1 MKSQAQQSVEK
12 SEENKQAARVISV
25 LIWISWA
32 AYLVVLIS
40 GIYWAD
46 WVVITATLTCSALLI
61 LPLWL
66 IRHGHI
72 FASGLLIILI
82 ELGNVTVLATVGQG
96 IHDVAIMAYPTI
108 IIFASLTLNRFG
120 FRLSVILTLLSMGWL
135 VFGESSGLFV
145 SHSYETPNW
154 VDYLVIS
161 VILLAAAL
169 AVNIMATNMRRNLD
183 QAKQEIAQRKEAEER
198 LRFQSTHDGMTGIYN
213 RNFFETELARL
224 DQSREFPISIIIAD
238 IDGLKYVN
246 DTLGHAVGDEKLQL
260 TANLLRSAFRAGD
273 ILARIGGD
281 EFAALLPATELAA
294 AELIMARIRACLAEH
309 NRRYSDLP
317 VHLSL
322 GAATTEKCSLTQT
335 FTLADQR
342 MYLDK
347 ADRKSK
353 TGQTHI
359 SSLSA

>member
-1 MKSQAQQSVEK
+1 MGDWG
-12 SEENKQAARVISV
+12 VITPT
-25 LIWISWA
+25 
-32 AYLVVLIS
+32 LIS
-40 GIYWAD
+40 S
-46 WVVITATLTCSALLI
+46 VFLI

-66 IRHGHI
+66 TRHGHI
-72 FASGLLIILI
+72 FASSLFIVLI
-82 ELGNVTVLATVGQG
+82 ELGNVTLLATVGQG

-108 IIFASLTLNRFG
+108 IIFASLTMHRLG
-120 FRLSVILTLLSMGWL
+120 FRLSVGLTLLSMAWL
-135 VFGESSGLFV
+135 VFGESNGLFV

-161 VILLAAAL
+161 LILLAAAT
-169 AVNIMATNMRRNLD
+169 AVNILATNMRRNLD
-183 QAKQEIAQRKEAEER
+183 QAKQEIAQRRDAEER

-224 DQSREFPISIIIAD
+224 EQSREFPISIIIAD

-246 DTLGHAVGDEKLQL
+246 DTLGHAMGDEKLRL
-260 TANLLRSAFRAGD
+260 TANLLRSSFRAGD

-281 EFAALLPATELAA
+281 EFAALLPTTDSA
-294 AELIMARIRACLAEH
+294 AEELIAVRIRARLAEH
-309 NRRYSDLP
+309 NSRRPDLP

-322 GAATTEKCSLTQT
+322 GGATTEKCSLTQT

-347 ADRKSK
+347 AARKSR
-353 TGQTHI
+353 TGQTPTTI
-359 SSLSA
+359 QST